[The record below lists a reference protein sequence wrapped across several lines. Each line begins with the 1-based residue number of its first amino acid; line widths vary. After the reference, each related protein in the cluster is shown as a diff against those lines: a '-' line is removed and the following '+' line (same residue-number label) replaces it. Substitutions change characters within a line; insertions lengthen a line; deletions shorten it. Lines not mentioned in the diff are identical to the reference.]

1 MTIRLAARRGA
12 LAAAL
17 VLVPGAAWGQS
28 SVALPAQDRPLRA
41 DGAVV
46 FSVGGGS
53 GTAALAQPAAVAFD
67 RSENLYVLDRGSRA
81 VVVYDRTGRA
91 LRRVGGPGQLSSPVA
106 LAVTADGAVV
116 VLDVARGLVVL
127 SPNGGVRGTH
137 TVPGLDPYDTRGTLI
152 AHPERG
158 VVVSGRPAGADAT
171 PRQHPLRTSTALA
184 WNRLDGAAPRELRIA
199 RAHVEAR
206 EHEVESA
213 SAAAGMRVTT
223 RIRPVFSPEVRW
235 AVLPDGR
242 LAVAETETYRVSV
255 AAAGGAPR
263 VLTRPLRPRAVTD
276 ADRERYRARRQGS
289 TGGEGHI
296 SGGSMTMTVGAG
308 SVPFATTLPT
318 IQRLVADPA
327 GRLWIQ
333 RTGAVW
339 GADGP
344 IDVVRADGTYVGTL
358 PAGPLPAAF
367 SRGGLAAYI
376 DGARVR
382 VQRLPAALAAAPR

>member
-1 MTIRLAARRGA
+1 MTIRIVALRGA
-12 LAAAL
+12 LVAASIL
-17 VLVPGAAWGQS
+17 VSGATWGQS

-41 DGAVV
+41 DGAAV
-46 FSVGGGS
+46 FSVGGGT
-53 GTAALAQPAAVAFD
+53 GTGALAQPTAVAFD
-67 RSENLYVLDRGSRA
+67 RSETLYVLDRGSRA

-91 LRRVGGPGQLSSPVA
+91 LRRIGSGHLSSPVA

-116 VLDVARGLVVL
+116 VLDVARGLV
-127 SPNGGVRGTH
+127 SFAPDGGVRGTH
-137 TVPGLDPYDTRGTLI
+137 TVPGLDPYDTRGTLF
-152 AHPERG
+152 AHPQRG

-199 RAHVEAR
+199 RAHAEAR

-213 SAAAGMRVTT
+213 SAAGGMRVTT

-308 SVPFATTLPT
+308 SVPFAATLPA

-344 IDVVRADGTYVGTL
+344 IDVVQADGTYLGTL

-382 VQRLPAALAAAPR
+382 VQRLPAALAASAR